1 MSMKKAIVLSSG
13 GIDSTTCM
21 SLAVEKFGED
31 NVVSVSIFYGQKH
44 SKELECAR
52 KISKF
57 YNIPHYEFDLSSIM
71 KYSNCSLLEGSS
83 QQIEHESYS
92 EQIKKNGE
100 GKVSTYV
107 PFRNGLMLSVCAS
120 LAQGLFEND
129 DTEIFI
135 GVHADDAAGN
145 AYADCSVEFVDTI
158 GSAISLGTYGKVKVV
173 APFYKSNKAAVVKK
187 GLELKTP
194 YHLTWSCYEGGEKPC
209 GECGTCR
216 DRIAAFRANNT
227 EDPLEY

>member
-173 APFYKSNKAAVVKK
+173 APFYKSNKAAVVRK

>member
-1 MSMKKAIVLSSG
+1 MKKAIVLSSG

-71 KYSNCSLLEGSS
+71 KYSNCSLLKGSS

-173 APFYKSNKAAVVKK
+173 APFYKSNKAAVVRK

>member
-1 MSMKKAIVLSSG
+1 MKKAIVLSSG

-21 SLAVEKFGED
+21 SLAVEEFGAE
-31 NVVSVSIFYGQKH
+31 NVISVSIFYGQKH
-44 SKELECAR
+44 SKEIECSR
-52 KISKF
+52 KISDF
-57 YNIPHYEFDLSSIM
+57 YKVPHYEFDLSSIM
-71 KYSNCSLLEGSS
+71 KYSNCSLLVGSTKE
-83 QQIEHESYS
+83 IEHVSYS
-92 EQIKKNGE
+92 EQVKKTEE

-120 LAQGLFEND
+120 LAQGLFED
-129 DTEIFI
+129 EDTEIFI
-135 GVHADDAAGN
+135 GVHSDDAAGN

-158 GSAISLGTYGKVKVV
+158 GSAISLGTYGKVKVT
-173 APFYKSNKAAVVKK
+173 APFYKANKTAVVKK

-216 DRIAAFRANNT
+216 DRLNAFHANGVK
-227 EDPLEY
+227 DPLEKN

>member
-21 SLAVEKFGED
+21 SLAVKKFGED

-173 APFYKSNKAAVVKK
+173 APFYKSNKAAVVRK

>member
-1 MSMKKAIVLSSG
+1 MKKAIVLSSG

-173 APFYKSNKAAVVKK
+173 APFYKSNKAAVVRK